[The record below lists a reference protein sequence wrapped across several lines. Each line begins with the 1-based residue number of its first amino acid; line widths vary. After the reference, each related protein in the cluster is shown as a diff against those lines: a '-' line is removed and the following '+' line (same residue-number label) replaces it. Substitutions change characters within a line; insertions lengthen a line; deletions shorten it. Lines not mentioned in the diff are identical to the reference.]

1 MRRPL
6 KYLAL
11 RLQGVDPDELEREL
25 REMDEAKAKRQAE
38 REEVEREARRRYVDM
53 RMRRGDQWR

>member
-1 MRRPL
+1 MRPL

-25 REMDEAKAKRQAE
+25 REMDEAKARRDADRRRLE
-38 REEVEREARRRYVDM
+38 GEARRRYVDM